1 MTQAAELDATLA
13 EREAA
18 LLETNRVGWH
28 LLHFM
33 RDSLTSLEEQATRIA
48 AGQIAGLIAIWT
60 QLHTF
65 ERGLPRSLVWAAWA
79 FVLLA
84 IARLAPLVTPRR
96 LARFW
101 ANLPVKD
108 ALQRSDCIDCHAES
122 KVILD
127 LTEAAEKQMD
137 RIRVG
142 LNHSIALG
150 CLGLGLAALGYV
162 IEKV

>member
-1 MTQAAELDATLA
+1 MGQAAELETSLA

-18 LLETNRVGWH
+18 LIETNRVGWH

-33 RDSLTSLEEQATRIA
+33 RDSLTTLEEQATRIA
-48 AGQIAGLIAIWT
+48 AAQIAGLIAIWT
-60 QLHTF
+60 QLGSF
-65 ERGLPRSLVWAAWA
+65 ESGLPTSLIWAAWA
-79 FVLLA
+79 SLLLA
-84 IARLAPLVTPRR
+84 IGRLAPLITPRR

-101 ANLPVKD
+101 AGLPVKS
-108 ALQRSDCIDCHAES
+108 ALLNGESIGPDTES

-127 LTEAAEKQMD
+127 LTEAAERQMV
-137 RIRVG
+137 RIRNG

-150 CLGLGLAALGYV
+150 CVGLGLAALGYL